1 MLANVTT
8 FMLVSTM
15 LCLISLLI
23 QEPGEPLSFFKKLS
37 VLLLMGA
44 LALELYLLRI
54 ALGPT

>member
-1 MLANVTT
+1 
-8 FMLVSTM
+8 MLVSTM

-44 LALELYLLRI
+44 LGLELYLLRL
-54 ALGPT
+54 ALGPI